1 MAVLSGSQ
9 AEAFW
14 KGVREA
20 YDLDEFRRL
29 LRFALDKRL
38 DNITLGASFDT
49 RVYDVIENA
58 ERENWVLRLIS
69 AACDARPDNIDL
81 RGVAAEVGL
90 TAAPSSLKD
99 ARVAGSSLERIILD
113 SPFHDIR
120 AWRVRLGELEGQVC
134 RVEFPAGRAVGT
146 GFLVGPDLVLTNYH
160 VIEELADGTVASQE
174 ARLRFDYR
182 RAASGV
188 QVFEGTVFNLADD
201 WLVAS
206 GPPSSVDEMP
216 DPGGLVPAPG
226 ELDFAVLRVR
236 GAPGHQRVGFAA
248 QVPEAPMRGW
258 VRASEIGADG
268 FAAPHIL
275 FILQHPKG
283 DPLKLAFGQS
293 EGLNA
298 NETRLRYQVNT
309 EHGSSGSPCLNA
321 RLELVGPH
329 HAGDPSWVPRYNAA
343 VPIAAIQNHLA
354 GSAVAAE
361 LLPG

>member
-1 MAVLSGSQ
+1 MPILSGSQ

-14 KGVREA
+14 KGAREA

-38 DNITLGASFDT
+38 ENITLGASFDA

-69 AACDARPDNIDL
+69 AATDARPDNVQL
-81 RGVAAEVGL
+81 RAVAAEVGL
-90 TAAPSSLKD
+90 TAAPPNLKNT
-99 ARVAGSSLERIILD
+99 RVAGDSLERIILD
-113 SPFHDIR
+113 SPFHDIS

-134 RVEFPAGRAVGT
+134 RVEFPAGRAMGT

-160 VIEELADGTVASQE
+160 VIEELADGTIAPEE

-182 RAASGV
+182 RAASGM
-188 QVFEGTVFNLADD
+188 QVFEGTEFSLTDD

-206 GPPSSVDEMP
+206 GPPSPVDEIP
-216 DPGGLVPAPG
+216 DPGGLLPAPG

-236 GAPGHQRVGFAA
+236 GAPGQQRVGFAA
-248 QVPEAPMRGW
+248 QVSEAPERGW
-258 VRASEIGADG
+258 VRASDIGANG
-268 FAAPHIL
+268 FAMHHIL
-275 FILQHPKG
+275 FILQYPKG

-293 EGLNA
+293 EGLNT

-321 RLELVGPH
+321 SLELVGLH
-329 HAGDPSWVPRYNAA
+329 HAGDPSWAPQYNAA
-343 VPIAAIQNHLA
+343 VPITAIQNHLA
-354 GSAVAAE
+354 GSIVAAE
-361 LLPG
+361 LFTR